1 MIPQPVPPEQI
12 ENLSSFLNKY
22 PEAGIGYFF
31 GMVYAIVPEKTLEN
45 FSLSCEGIEYFLQYI
60 EVLRKDFLGLPTY
73 LRLDKDN
80 FFKILQKVDELLT
93 VRLESFLGKS
103 NQKMNS
109 KIEELEY
116 RVLELINNDSECCFL
131 YSYFSIIHEE
141 GEIK

>member
-12 ENLSSFLNKY
+12 ENLSDFLAKY

-45 FSLSCEGIEYFLQYI
+45 FSLSKDGIEYFLRYI
-60 EVLRKDFLGLPTY
+60 QVLRKDFLGLQTY
-73 LRLDKDN
+73 LRLDNEN
-80 FFKILQKVDELLT
+80 FFKIMQKVEELLEM
-93 VRLESFLGKS
+93 RLWNCLGNYS
-103 NQKMNS
+103 QKNNS

-116 RVLELINNDSECCFL
+116 RVLELINNDSECCFF

-141 GEIK
+141 GV